1 MAESTTTPTAV
12 TPQSKT
18 FNARNAAM
26 ALPCNSPRCL
36 NDSFSDARYG
46 KGKRLHNTMQGK
58 KSGHRCT
65 GCGVE
70 R

>member
-1 MAESTTTPTAV
+1 MAESTTSTVTPP
-12 TPQSKT
+12 PQSKT

-36 NDSFSDARYG
+36 NDPFSDARYG

-58 KSGHRCT
+58 KPGHRCT
-65 GCGVE
+65 GCGTE